1 MRIATATAIIAL
13 LAASPAGATLQI
25 AWDFGGTTGLCVDNT
40 GCDQNLAVGTLQLA
54 DQTINGVEVNGSIQ
68 TSTKSST
75 LDILNT
81 SSLSVINTTGSAIPV
96 TVTVGDNNFIGPV
109 TQFATAGSGVWQNSI
124 GSTITL
130 NWYNDPANAQ
140 GADNA
145 GDTPGALIDTFTS
158 AALLAADSFS
168 HNGSGAVSDGALFS
182 MTEQATGTL
191 TAGATLLNRGQTE
204 IKSATAVP
212 EPGTLAILGA
222 GLVGFGVIARRR
234 VFRTQGPGTGEVV
247 GASR

>member
-1 MRIATATAIIAL
+1 MRTIV
-13 LAASPAGATLQI
+13 LAATSILALAIGMAPAHATLQI

-40 GCDQNLAVGTLQLA
+40 GCDLNAAIGTLQLA
-54 DQTINGVEVNGSIQ
+54 DQVINGIEVNGSIQ
-68 TSTKSST
+68 TSTKSAS

-81 SSLSVINTTGSAIPV
+81 SSLSVINTTGSSIPV

-109 TQFATAGSGVWQNSI
+109 TQFATAGSGTWQNAI

-140 GADNA
+140 GADTA
-145 GDTPGALIDTFTS
+145 TDTPGSLIDTFTS
-158 AALLAADSFS
+158 TALLVADSFS

-191 TAGATLLNRGQTE
+191 TAGANLLNRGQTE
-204 IKSATAVP
+204 IKSAVAVS
-212 EPGTLAILGA
+212 EPGSLALLGGA
-222 GLVGFGVIARRR
+222 LLGMGLLGRRR
-234 VFRTQGPGTGEVV
+234 RIG
-247 GASR
+247 

>member
-1 MRIATATAIIAL
+1 MRTIV
-13 LAASPAGATLQI
+13 LAATSIVALAIGMAPAHATLQI

-40 GCDQNLAVGTLQLA
+40 GCDLNAAIGTLQLA
-54 DQTINGVEVNGSIQ
+54 DQVINGIEVNGSIQ
-68 TSTKSST
+68 TSTKSAS

-81 SSLSVINTTGSAIPV
+81 SSLSVINTTGASIPV

-109 TQFATAGSGVWQNSI
+109 TQFATAGSGTWQNAI
-124 GSTITL
+124 GSSITL

-140 GADNA
+140 GADTA

-158 AALLAADSFS
+158 TALLVADSFS
-168 HNGSGAVSDGALFS
+168 HNGAGAVADGALFS

-204 IKSATAVP
+204 IKSAVAVS
-212 EPGTLAILGA
+212 EPGSLALLGGA
-222 GLVGFGVIARRR
+222 LLGMGVLGRRR
-234 VFRTQGPGTGEVV
+234 R
-247 GASR
+247 AR